1 MKIGVVG
8 LGLIGGSVAKAFTE
22 RSEHEVFGYDADTA
36 VDGFACLSGMVC
48 GGLGEQELEQCD
60 LLILATYPFAA
71 ADYLRQAAPKLKKS
85 AVVLDCLGIKAHIC
99 QLGFALAQQYGFTFV
114 GGHPMAG
121 SQHSGIKYARADL
134 FDGAPMV
141 IVPPDGNNIELLEWI
156 KGVLKPL
163 GFGRITVT
171 TAQWHDRMI
180 GYTSQLTHLIS
191 NAYMQSPSAEQH
203 QGYTGGSFRD
213 MTRVAYLN
221 PALWTE
227 LFLENRDN
235 LLDELDQLIGSL
247 TKYRTAL
254 KDEDKDALQ
263 QLLEVGSRRK
273 KEMDS

>member
-1 MKIGVVG
+1 MRIGVVG
-8 LGLIGGSVAKAFTE
+8 LGLIGGSVAKAFSE
-22 RSEHEVFGYDADTA
+22 RSQHTVLGYDADA
-36 VDGFACLSGMVC
+36 SVNGFACLSGMVS
-48 GGLGEQELEQCD
+48 GTLDDAALGQCD

-71 ADYLRQAAPKLKKS
+71 ERYLREAAPKLKKG
-85 AVVLDCLGIKAHIC
+85 AVVLDCLGIKQHIC
-99 QLGFALAQQYGFTFV
+99 QLGFSLAKQYGFTFV

-121 SQHSGIKYARADL
+121 SQHAGIKYARADL

-141 IVPPDGNNIELLEWI
+141 IVPPDGNNIELLEWV
-156 KGVLKPL
+156 KDVLKPL

-191 NAYMQSPSAEQH
+191 NAYVQSPSADAL

-221 PALWTE
+221 PALWAE
-227 LFLENRDN
+227 LFLENKEN

-254 KDEDKDALQ
+254 QQDDAQTLE
-263 QLLEVGSRRK
+263 QLLEAGSRRK